1 MNKPLAR
8 LCGDD
13 IGKRIV
19 LTYRGTVI
27 SGHLMKLE
35 LERQRLTFDDYRC
48 GSDTNLYD
56 PIPGILRAH
65 LTIDGWSANIETP
78 EHVHWHYA
86 NEVVG
91 QDVPHQRRL
100 QGDVA

>member
-1 MNKPLAR
+1 MNKPLTK
-8 LCGDD
+8 LSGDD

-35 LERQRLTFDDYRC
+35 LERQHVAFTDYTR
-48 GSDTNLYD
+48 DTNLYD
-56 PIPGILRAH
+56 PIPGVLRAR
-65 LTIDGWSANIETP
+65 LTIDEWSANIELP

-86 NEVVG
+86 SEVIPNG
-91 QDVPHQRRL
+91 VPTQRRL
-100 QGDVA
+100 EDDVA